1 MKVDIWSDIRC
12 PFCYIGKRKFEMAL
26 EKFPHKDEIEV
37 IWHSFELDP
46 NFKTQPDKKQYE
58 ALAEAKGI
66 SLAQSKQM
74 HEYVTQ
80 TAAEVGLEY
89 NFDKAVVANSFN
101 AHRLIHLAK
110 ASGKADAMKERI
122 LKAYFTEGA
131 NIDDAE
137 TLVKLGV
144 EVGLKK
150 EEVELMLKSDKY
162 ADDVREDEDAA
173 QHIGI
178 RGVPFFVLNE
188 KYGVSGAQQPETFLK
203 ALEQAWS
210 EREKITMMNS
220 GDACDVDGRNC

>member
-46 NFKTQPDKKQYE
+46 DFKTQPDKNQYE

-89 NFDKAVVANSFN
+89 NFDKAIVANSFN

-144 EVGLKK
+144 EVSLKK
-150 EEVELMLKSDKY
+150 EDIKQMLASDKY

-188 KYGVSGAQQPETFLK
+188 KYGISGAQQPETFLK
-203 ALEQAWS
+203 ALEQAWG
-210 EREKITMMNS
+210 EREKITMMNA
-220 GDACDVDGRNC
+220 GDSCDIDGKNC

>member
-46 NFKTQPDKKQYE
+46 TLKTQADRNMYE
-58 ALAEAKGI
+58 SLAEAKGI

-80 TAAEVGLEY
+80 SAAEVGLEY
-89 NFDKAVVANSFN
+89 NFDKAVDANSFN

-137 TLVKLGV
+137 TLVKLGA

-150 EEVELMLKSDKY
+150 EDVAQMLKSDKY

-210 EREKITMMNS
+210 EREKITIMNS
-220 GDACDVDGRNC
+220 GDSCDVDGNNC

>member
-1 MKVDIWSDIRC
+1 
-12 PFCYIGKRKFEMAL
+12 
-26 EKFPHKDEIEV
+26 
-37 IWHSFELDP
+37 
-46 NFKTQPDKKQYE
+46 
-58 ALAEAKGI
+58 
-66 SLAQSKQM
+66 M

-131 NIDDAE
+131 NIDDDD
-137 TLVKLGV
+137 TLAKLGV
-144 EVGLKK
+144 EVGLQKDEIEK
-150 EEVELMLKSDKY
+150 MLASDKY

-188 KYGVSGAQQPETFLK
+188 KYGISGAQQPETFLK

-210 EREKITMMNS
+210 EREKITMMS
-220 GDACDVDGRNC
+220 EGDSCDVDGKNC